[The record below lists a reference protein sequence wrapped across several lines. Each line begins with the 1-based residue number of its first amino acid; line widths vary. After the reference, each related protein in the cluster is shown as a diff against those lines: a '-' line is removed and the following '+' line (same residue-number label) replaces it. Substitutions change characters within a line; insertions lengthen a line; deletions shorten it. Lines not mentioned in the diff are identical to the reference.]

1 MRLKTWYIL
10 ERFTIFNLYQ
20 GFLNVFLILLSL
32 EAATRGNL
40 LKKRSQQNSQENN
53 CVRISFLLM
62 LQASGCFLKF

>member
-10 ERFTIFNLYQ
+10 ERFNIFNLYQ

>member
-40 LKKRSQQNSQENN
+40 LKKRSQQNSQENT